1 MRRSRGI
8 VAEEASPRVI
18 FLRSNGPKFSPTSVQ
33 NAVDLPYRA
42 IKINTADSLGVVV
55 QLERRPGRRFVSEV
69 VEINRYNPDLD
80 EYDFGV
86 IYQARKE
93 QP

>member
-1 MRRSRGI
+1 
-8 VAEEASPRVI
+8 
-18 FLRSNGPKFSPTSVQ
+18 
-33 NAVDLPYRA
+33 
-42 IKINTADSLGVVV
+42 V

-69 VEINRYNPDLD
+69 VEINRYDPDLD

-86 IYQARKE
+86 IYQSRQE